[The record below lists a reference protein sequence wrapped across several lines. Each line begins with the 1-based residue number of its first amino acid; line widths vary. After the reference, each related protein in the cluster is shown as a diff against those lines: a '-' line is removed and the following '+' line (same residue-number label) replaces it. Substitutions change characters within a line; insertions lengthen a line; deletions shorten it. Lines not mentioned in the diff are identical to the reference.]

1 MTVPTLNQDL
11 SVGRSLWR
19 LFRRP
24 AGAAERRGR
33 PRITHRPMRL
43 FIEGRRY
50 KTRDWSL
57 GGFRI
62 EAPLRAIP
70 PRGTIAGAV
79 EDSWSF
85 AGGEFTAEL
94 CWSREGE
101 AGFRFLDISSRTFL
115 SMARHAGP

>member
-1 MTVPTLNQDL
+1 MTVPTISQDI
-11 SVGRSLWR
+11 SAGRSVWR
-19 LFRRP
+19 LFRRGP
-24 AGAAERRGR
+24 AAAERRGR
-33 PRITHRPMRL
+33 PRVTHRPMRL
-43 FIEGRRY
+43 LIEGRRY

-62 EAPLRAIP
+62 VAPARAIP

-85 AGGEFTAEL
+85 AGGAFTAEL
-94 CWSREGE
+94 CWTREGE